1 MNYSL
6 FTPTELQTL
15 LENYIFALGIKKK
28 KKKTPTEAQDLKVF
42 SSDLEPE
49 GIANTEKT
57 APTVLSLGRAENRN
71 SNYEQLFLGTSLKP
85 DLAHLG

>member
-1 MNYSL
+1 M
-6 FTPTELQTL
+6 
-15 LENYIFALGIKKK
+15 
-28 KKKTPTEAQDLKVF
+28 F